1 MEKVL
6 FLFCALGMISG
17 GLALILNRN
26 PITAIL
32 ALILVFII
40 QAVLYVLLNAPFIA
54 ILQVIVY
61 AGAIMVL
68 FIFVVMLLN
77 LRERPL
83 WDQISKGRKMLATLV
98 GLGLW
103 LLLLGVATKLTIT
116 TKGSLPPDFGSP
128 QRVGEVL
135 FQQYLL
141 PFELIAL
148 LLLIAIV
155 AVMALL
161 KRGQS

>member
-103 LLLLGVATKLTIT
+103 LLLLGVATKLSIT
-116 TKGSLPPDFGSP
+116 TKGPLPPDFGSP

>member
-40 QAVLYVLLNAPFIA
+40 QAVLYVLLKAPFIA

-83 WDQISKGRKMLATLV
+83 WDKISKGRKMLATLV

-103 LLLLGVATKLTIT
+103 LLLLGVATKLSIT

-135 FQQYLL
+135 FQRYLL